1 MFWTIVLAILFVT
14 VGIPLI
20 IVVFLAIL
28 GFIAVMITF
37 AIDTV
42 RAFIKTPKK

>member
-20 IVVFLAIL
+20 IVVFLALL
-28 GFIAVMITF
+28 GFV
-37 AIDTV
+37 V
-42 RAFIKTPKK
+42 FIMDVLVDIVWKFKK